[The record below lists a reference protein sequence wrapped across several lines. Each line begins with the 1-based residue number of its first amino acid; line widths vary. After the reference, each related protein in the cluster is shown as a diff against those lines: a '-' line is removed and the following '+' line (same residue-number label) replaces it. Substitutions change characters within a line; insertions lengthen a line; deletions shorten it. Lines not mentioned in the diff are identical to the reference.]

1 MSDMDDIEQSI
12 MAALRKAYQ
21 LGLMDSVSRNREM
34 EARLEAAEAKLRD
47 VYEGNEPNPIGLAEA
62 KLAKLAELVQRVRD
76 WNARMEHST
85 VLEHILT
92 KYEVPK

>member
-62 KLAKLAELVQRVRD
+62 KLAELVQRVRD

>member
-1 MSDMDDIEQSI
+1 MSDMDEIEQSI
-12 MAALRKAYQ
+12 MTALRKAYQ
-21 LGLMDSVSRNREM
+21 LGLDDGRNRI
-34 EARLEAAEAKLRD
+34 AELD
-47 VYEGNEPNPIGLAEA
+47 AERE
-62 KLAKLAELVQRVRD
+62 KVEDKLAELVQRVRD